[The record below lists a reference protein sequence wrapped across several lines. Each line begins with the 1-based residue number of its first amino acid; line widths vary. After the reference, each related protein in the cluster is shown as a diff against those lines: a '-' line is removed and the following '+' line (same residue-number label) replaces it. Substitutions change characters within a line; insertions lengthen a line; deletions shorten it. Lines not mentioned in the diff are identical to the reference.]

1 MRPGR
6 MIFMMFCAF
15 CGFIFF
21 WALMMGFLAMTRGV
35 LFVSP
40 SRWSPYFRDVDTGA
54 IASTWAGGT
63 HVSVALVVLTAI
75 VCGTVVLLFLIA
87 ALFRSVRARENRRTL
102 SDDEGNVLEQIWD
115 GLQKMEDRVMNLETI
130 LLDRRREREYERP
143 F

>member
-15 CGFIFF
+15 VGLIFF
-21 WALMMGFLAMTRGV
+21 CALMSVFLAMGRAFFLGG
-35 LFVSP
+35 P
-40 SRWSPYFRDVDTGA
+40 SHFGIMDTGMT
-54 IASTWAGGT
+54 ASTWAGGT